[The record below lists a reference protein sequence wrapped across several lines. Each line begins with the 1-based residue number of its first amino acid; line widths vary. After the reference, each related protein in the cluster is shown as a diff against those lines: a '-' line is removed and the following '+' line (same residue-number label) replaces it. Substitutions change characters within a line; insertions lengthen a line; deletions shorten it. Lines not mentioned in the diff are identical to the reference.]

1 MNFFS
6 KLSQSGITDVI
17 IQFEQNEQGEITLF
31 VAPKTISRKN
41 LLKTINPIRFVGKP
55 EEVDLDFFTKLDEH
69 LVDVPKFE
77 KTEPTKEKVEKV
89 KEEVE
94 IVEEQKEE
102 VIEKQDTKHPIDP
115 IAEEYKDVPVAET
128 PIGELPKTKS
138 KAEPEPKEDNIKPL
152 KDFYEIIKKDDI
164 LPFREA
170 IELALSKLT
179 EKEIGKPYP
188 KKVKNDLEIRIR
200 KEENKIAA
208 LKKHGFIPDDK
219 PTEVTETVVDDNF
232 GTEGIV
238 TKFTPEQADQQI
250 KEANGGVEFSEI
262 TENEIEVVE
271 EILEK
276 VEAPVIPI
284 AQPIPTDL
292 ESSVP
297 VPVAPAPEPIPV
309 PKAPQPIQIKR
320 FRQEVVEVFKMIVED
335 FTHEQ
340 YRSVGWSDE
349 QLLATGRAIM
359 EQLVVDVK
367 ISEEEYQD
375 LISKN
380 NVEKIPVPEPTA
392 PPAPRL
398 SYTFPKPFDAVEE
411 TEE

>member
-69 LVDVPKFE
+69 LVDVPKFQA
-77 KTEPTKEKVEKV
+77 TEPANETVEKV
-89 KEEVE
+89 KEEAE
-94 IVEEQKEE
+94 IVEEQKKEA
-102 VIEKQDTKHPIDP
+102 IEKEDSIAPIV
-115 IAEEYKDVPVAET
+115 EEHKDVPLAET
-128 PIGELPKTKS
+128 PVEELPKTKA
-138 KAEPEPKEDNIKPL
+138 KAKPEPKVDNIKPL
-152 KDFYEIIKKDDI
+152 KEFYEIIKKDDI

-170 IELALSKLT
+170 IETALSKLT
-179 EKEIGKPYP
+179 EKEMGKPYP

-200 KEENKIAA
+200 KEENKIAT
-208 LKKHGFIPDDK
+208 LKKHGFITDEKPD
-219 PTEVTETVVDDNF
+219 EVVETVTDENF
-232 GTEGIV
+232 ETEGI
-238 TKFTPEQADQQI
+238 TTRFTPEEADQQI
-250 KEANGGVEFSEI
+250 KEANGGVEFDGITSE
-262 TENEIEVVE
+262 EIEVVE

-276 VEAPVIPI
+276 VEVPVIPI

-297 VPVAPAPEPIPV
+297 VAPAPAPEPIPV
-309 PKAPQPIQIKR
+309 PEDPQPIQIKR

-359 EQLVVDVK
+359 EQSVVDVE

>member
-1 MNFFS
+1 MNFFT
-6 KLSQSGITDVI
+6 KLSESGITDVI
-17 IQFEQNEQGEITLF
+17 IQFEENEDGEITLF

-41 LLKTINPIRFVGKP
+41 LLKTINPIRFVGKS
-55 EEVDLDFFTKLDEH
+55 EEIDFDFFQKLNEH
-69 LVDVPKFE
+69 LVDVPKFQA
-77 KTEPTKEKVEKV
+77 TEPAKETVEKV
-89 KEEVE
+89 KEEAE

-102 VIEKQDTKHPIDP
+102 AIEKEDSIAP
-115 IAEEYKDVPVAET
+115 IAEEHKDVPLAET
-128 PIGELPKTKS
+128 PVEELPKTKA
-138 KAEPEPKEDNIKPL
+138 KAEPEPKVDNIKPL
-152 KDFYEIIKKDDI
+152 KEFYEIIKKDDI

-170 IELALSKLT
+170 IETALSKLT
-179 EKEIGKPYP
+179 EKEMGKPYP

-276 VEAPVIPI
+276 VEASVIPI
-284 AQPIPTDL
+284 AQPISTDL
-292 ESSVP
+292 GSSVP
-297 VPVAPAPEPIPV
+297 FAPEPEPIPV
-309 PKAPQPIQIKR
+309 PEAPQPIQIKR
-320 FRQEVVEVFKMIVED
+320 FRQEIIEVFKMIVED
-335 FTHEQ
+335 FTYEQ
-340 YRSVGWSDE
+340 YRGVGWSDE

-359 EQLVVDVK
+359 EQSVVDVE

>member
-102 VIEKQDTKHPIDP
+102 VIEKQDPKHPIDP
-115 IAEEYKDVPVAET
+115 IAEQYKDVPVGET
-128 PIGELPKTKS
+128 PIGELPKTKA

-179 EKEIGKPYP
+179 EKEMGKPYP

-208 LKKHGFIPDDK
+208 LKKHGFITDDK
-219 PTEVTETVVDDNF
+219 PAEAVETVTDENLGTEVITTR
-232 GTEGIV
+232 
-238 TKFTPEQADQQI
+238 FTPEEADQHI
-250 KEANGGVEFSEI
+250 KENNGGVEFSEI
-262 TENEIEVVE
+262 TANEIEVVE
-271 EILEK
+271 EILEE
-276 VEAPVIPI
+276 VETPVIPI
-284 AQPIPTDL
+284 AQPIP
-292 ESSVP
+292 SFP
-297 VPVAPAPEPIPV
+297 VPVAPIPLPV
-309 PKAPQPIQIKR
+309 PEAPQPIQVKR
-320 FRQEVVEVFKMIVED
+320 FRQETKEILKMIVED
-335 FTHEQ
+335 FTYEQ
-340 YRSVGWSDE
+340 YRGVGWSDQ
-349 QLLATGRAIM
+349 QLIDNGRAII
-359 EQLVVDVK
+359 EQVIVDIE
-367 ISEEEYQD
+367 ISEEEYLD

-380 NVEKIPVPEPTA
+380 NVEKIPVPEPMA
-392 PPAPRL
+392 PPAPKL

-411 TEE
+411 TEK

>member
-102 VIEKQDTKHPIDP
+102 VIEKQDPKHPIDP

-128 PIGELPKTKS
+128 PIGELPKTKA

-179 EKEIGKPYP
+179 EKEMGKPYP

-208 LKKHGFIPDDK
+208 LKKHGFITDDK
-219 PTEVTETVVDDNF
+219 PAEVVETLTDENF
-232 GTEGIV
+232 GTEGI
-238 TKFTPEQADQQI
+238 TTRFTPEEAEQHI
-250 KEANGGVEFSEI
+250 KENNGGLEFSEI
-262 TENEIEVVE
+262 TANEIEVVE
-271 EILEK
+271 EILEE
-276 VEAPVIPI
+276 VETPVIPI
-284 AQPIPTDL
+284 AQPIP
-292 ESSVP
+292 SSP
-297 VPVAPAPEPIPV
+297 VPVAPIPLPV
-309 PKAPQPIQIKR
+309 PEAPQPIQVKR
-320 FRQEVVEVFKMIVED
+320 FRQETKEILKMIVED
-335 FTHEQ
+335 FTYEQ
-340 YRSVGWSDE
+340 YRGVGWSDQ
-349 QLLATGRAIM
+349 QLIDNGRAII
-359 EQLVVDVK
+359 EQVIVDIE

-380 NVEKIPVPEPTA
+380 NVEKIPVPEPMA
-392 PPAPRL
+392 PPAPKL

-411 TEE
+411 TEK

>member
-17 IQFEQNEQGEITLF
+17 IQFEQNEQGEVTLF

-55 EEVDLDFFTKLDEH
+55 EEIDLDFFLKLDEH

-102 VIEKQDTKHPIDP
+102 VIEKQDPKHPIDP

-128 PIGELPKTKS
+128 PIGELPKTKA

-179 EKEIGKPYP
+179 EKEMGKPYP

-208 LKKHGFIPDDK
+208 LKKHGFITDEK
-219 PTEVTETVVDDNF
+219 PAEVVETVTDENL
-232 GTEGIV
+232 GTEGI
-238 TKFTPEQADQQI
+238 TTRFTPEEADQHI
-250 KEANGGVEFSEI
+250 KENNGGVEFSEI
-262 TENEIEVVE
+262 TANEIEVVE
-271 EILEK
+271 KILEE
-276 VEAPVIPI
+276 VETPVIPI
-284 AQPIPTDL
+284 AQPIP
-292 ESSVP
+292 SSP
-297 VPVAPAPEPIPV
+297 VPVAPIPLPV
-309 PKAPQPIQIKR
+309 PEAPQPIQVKR
-320 FRQEVVEVFKMIVED
+320 FRQETKEILKMIVED
-335 FTHEQ
+335 FTYEQ
-340 YRSVGWSDE
+340 YRGVGWSDQ
-349 QLLATGRAIM
+349 QLIDNGRAII
-359 EQLVVDVK
+359 EQVIVDIE

-380 NVEKIPVPEPTA
+380 NVEKIPVPEPMA
-392 PPAPRL
+392 PPAPKL

-411 TEE
+411 TEK

>member
-17 IQFEQNEQGEITLF
+17 IQFEQNEQGEVTLF

-55 EEVDLDFFTKLDEH
+55 EEIDLDFFLKLDEH

-102 VIEKQDTKHPIDP
+102 VIEKQDPKHPIDP

-128 PIGELPKTKS
+128 PIGELPKTKA

-179 EKEIGKPYP
+179 EKEMGKPYP

-208 LKKHGFIPDDK
+208 LKKHGFITDEK
-219 PTEVTETVVDDNF
+219 PAEVVETVTDENL
-232 GTEGIV
+232 GTEGI
-238 TKFTPEQADQQI
+238 TTRFTPEEADQHI
-250 KEANGGVEFSEI
+250 KENNGGVEFSEI
-262 TENEIEVVE
+262 TANKIEVVE
-271 EILEK
+271 EILEE
-276 VEAPVIPI
+276 VETPVIPI
-284 AQPIPTDL
+284 AQPIP
-292 ESSVP
+292 SSP
-297 VPVAPAPEPIPV
+297 VPVAPIPLPV
-309 PKAPQPIQIKR
+309 PEAPQPIQVKR
-320 FRQEVVEVFKMIVED
+320 FRQETKEILKMIVED
-335 FTHEQ
+335 FTYEQ
-340 YRSVGWSDE
+340 YRGVGWSDQ
-349 QLLATGRAIM
+349 QLIDNGRAIV
-359 EQLVVDVK
+359 EQVIVDIE

-380 NVEKIPVPEPTA
+380 NVEKIPIPEPIA
-392 PPAPRL
+392 PPAPKL

-411 TEE
+411 TEK

>member
-55 EEVDLDFFTKLDEH
+55 EEVDLDFFQKLNEH
-69 LVDVPKFE
+69 LVDVPKFQA
-77 KTEPTKEKVEKV
+77 TEPANETVEKV
-89 KEEVE
+89 KEEAE
-94 IVEEQKEE
+94 IVEEQKEKA
-102 VIEKQDTKHPIDP
+102 IEKEDSIAP
-115 IAEEYKDVPVAET
+115 IAEEQKEVPIAET
-128 PIGELPKTKS
+128 PVEELPKIKTKA

-179 EKEIGKPYP
+179 EKEMGKPYP

-208 LKKHGFIPDDK
+208 LKKHGFITDDK
-219 PTEVTETVVDDNF
+219 PAEVVETVTDENF
-232 GTEGIV
+232 GTEGI
-238 TKFTPEQADQQI
+238 TTGFTPEEADQHI
-250 KEANGGVEFSEI
+250 KENNGGLEFSEI
-262 TENEIEVVE
+262 TANEIEVVE
-271 EILEK
+271 EILE
-276 VEAPVIPI
+276 EIETPVIPI
-284 AQPIPTDL
+284 AQPIP
-292 ESSVP
+292 SSP
-297 VPVAPAPEPIPV
+297 VPVAPIPLPV
-309 PKAPQPIQIKR
+309 PEAPQPIQVKR
-320 FRQEVVEVFKMIVED
+320 FRQETKEILKMIVED
-335 FTHEQ
+335 FTYEQ
-340 YRSVGWSDE
+340 YRGVGWSDQ
-349 QLLATGRAIM
+349 QLIDNGRAII
-359 EQLVVDVK
+359 EQVIVDIE

-380 NVEKIPVPEPTA
+380 NVEKIPVPEPMA
-392 PPAPRL
+392 PPAPKL

-411 TEE
+411 TEK

>member
-102 VIEKQDTKHPIDP
+102 VIEKQDPKHPIDP

-128 PIGELPKTKS
+128 PIGELPKTKA

-179 EKEIGKPYP
+179 EKEMGKPYP

-208 LKKHGFIPDDK
+208 LKKHGFITDDK
-219 PTEVTETVVDDNF
+219 PAEVVETVTDENF
-232 GTEGIV
+232 GTEGI
-238 TKFTPEQADQQI
+238 TTRFTPEESDQHI
-250 KEANGGVEFSEI
+250 KENNEGVEFSEI
-262 TENEIEVVE
+262 TANEIEVVE
-271 EILEK
+271 EILEE
-276 VEAPVIPI
+276 VETPVIPI
-284 AQPIPTDL
+284 AQPIP
-292 ESSVP
+292 SSP
-297 VPVAPAPEPIPV
+297 VPVAPIPLPV
-309 PKAPQPIQIKR
+309 PEAPQPIQVKR
-320 FRQEVVEVFKMIVED
+320 FRQETKEILKMIVED
-335 FTHEQ
+335 FTYEQ
-340 YRSVGWSDE
+340 YRGVGWSDQ
-349 QLLATGRAIM
+349 QLIDNGKAIM
-359 EQLVVDVK
+359 EQVIVDIE

-380 NVEKIPVPEPTA
+380 NVEKIPVPEPMA
-392 PPAPRL
+392 PPAPKL

-411 TEE
+411 TEK

>member
-1 MNFFS
+1 M
-6 KLSQSGITDVI
+6 
-17 IQFEQNEQGEITLF
+17 F

-102 VIEKQDTKHPIDP
+102 VIEKQDPKHPIDP

-128 PIGELPKTKS
+128 PIGELPKTKA

-179 EKEIGKPYP
+179 EKEMGKPYP

-219 PTEVTETVVDDNF
+219 PTEVVETVTDENF
-232 GTEGIV
+232 GTEGI
-238 TKFTPEQADQQI
+238 TTRFTPEEADQHI
-250 KEANGGVEFSEI
+250 KENNGGVEFSEI
-262 TENEIEVVE
+262 TANEIEVVE
-271 EILEK
+271 EILEE
-276 VEAPVIPI
+276 VETPVIPI
-284 AQPIPTDL
+284 AQPIP
-292 ESSVP
+292 SSP
-297 VPVAPAPEPIPV
+297 VPVAPIPLPV
-309 PKAPQPIQIKR
+309 PEAPQPIQVKR
-320 FRQEVVEVFKMIVED
+320 FRQETKEILKMIVED
-335 FTHEQ
+335 FTYEQ
-340 YRSVGWSDE
+340 YRGVGWSDQ
-349 QLLATGRAIM
+349 QLIDNGRAII
-359 EQLVVDVK
+359 EQVIVDIE
-367 ISEEEYQD
+367 ISEEEYQSI
-375 LISKN
+375 ISKAN
-380 NVEKIPVPEPTA
+380 EIQKIPVPEPTA

>member
-1 MNFFS
+1 MNFFK
-6 KLSQSGITDVI
+6 KLSESGITDVI
-17 IQFEQNEQGEITLF
+17 IQFEQNEKGEVTLF

-55 EEVDLDFFTKLDEH
+55 EEIDLDFFAQLNEH
-69 LVDVPKFE
+69 LVDVPKVE

-94 IVEEQKEE
+94 IVDEQKEE
-102 VIEKQDTKHPIDP
+102 VIEKEDSKHPIDP
-115 IAEEYKDVPVAET
+115 IAEEYKEVPVAET
-128 PIGELPKTKS
+128 PVKELPKQKD
-138 KAEPEPKEDNIKPL
+138 KAETEPKVDNIKPL
-152 KDFYEIIKKDDI
+152 KEFYEMIKKDDI
-164 LPFREA
+164 LPFKEA
-170 IELALSKLT
+170 IETALSKLT
-179 EKEIGKPYP
+179 EKEMEKPYP

-208 LKKHGFIPDDK
+208 LKKHGFITDEKPD
-219 PTEVTETVVDDNF
+219 EVVETVTDENF
-232 GTEGIV
+232 GTEGI
-238 TKFTPEQADQQI
+238 TTRFTPEEADQQI
-250 KEANGGVEFSEI
+250 KEANGGVEFDGI
-262 TENEIEVVE
+262 TAEEIEVVE

-276 VEAPVIPI
+276 VEVPVIPI

-297 VPVAPAPEPIPV
+297 VAPAPAPEPIPV
-309 PKAPQPIQIKR
+309 PVAPQPIQIKR

-359 EQLVVDVK
+359 EQLVVDIE

-380 NVEKIPVPEPTA
+380 NVEKIPVPEPLA

>member
-17 IQFEQNEQGEITLF
+17 IQFEQNEQGEVTLF

-55 EEVDLDFFTKLDEH
+55 EEIDLDFFLKLDEH

-102 VIEKQDTKHPIDP
+102 VIEKQDPKHPIDP
-115 IAEEYKDVPVAET
+115 ITEEYKDVPVAET
-128 PIGELPKTKS
+128 PIGELPKTKA

-179 EKEIGKPYP
+179 EKEMGKPYP

-208 LKKHGFIPDDK
+208 LKKHGFITDEK
-219 PTEVTETVVDDNF
+219 PAEVVETVTDENL
-232 GTEGIV
+232 GTEGI
-238 TKFTPEQADQQI
+238 TTRFTPEEADQHI
-250 KEANGGVEFSEI
+250 KENNGGVEFSEI
-262 TENEIEVVE
+262 TANKIEVVE
-271 EILEK
+271 EILEE
-276 VEAPVIPI
+276 VETPVIPI
-284 AQPIPTDL
+284 AQPIP
-292 ESSVP
+292 SSP
-297 VPVAPAPEPIPV
+297 VPVAPIPLPV
-309 PKAPQPIQIKR
+309 PEAPQPIQVKR
-320 FRQEVVEVFKMIVED
+320 FRQETKEILKMIVED
-335 FTHEQ
+335 FTYEQ
-340 YRSVGWSDE
+340 YRGVGWSDQ
-349 QLLATGRAIM
+349 QLIDNGRAIV
-359 EQLVVDVK
+359 EQVIVDIE

-380 NVEKIPVPEPTA
+380 NVEKIPIPEPIA
-392 PPAPRL
+392 PPAPKL

-411 TEE
+411 TEK

>member
-102 VIEKQDTKHPIDP
+102 VIEKQDPKHPIDP
-115 IAEEYKDVPVAET
+115 IAEQYKDVPVGKT
-128 PIGELPKTKS
+128 PIGELPKTKA
-138 KAEPEPKEDNIKPL
+138 KAEPEPKVDNIKPL
-152 KDFYEIIKKDDI
+152 KEFYEIIKKDDI

-179 EKEIGKPYP
+179 EKEMEKPYP

-208 LKKHGFIPDDK
+208 LKKHGFITDDK
-219 PTEVTETVVDDNF
+219 PAEAVEAVTDDNF
-232 GTEGIV
+232 GTEVI
-238 TKFTPEQADQQI
+238 TTRFTPEEADQQI
-250 KEANGGVEFSEI
+250 KEANGGVEFDGI
-262 TENEIEVVE
+262 TAEEIEVVE

-276 VEAPVIPI
+276 VETPVIPI
-284 AQPIPTDL
+284 AQPIP
-292 ESSVP
+292 SSP
-297 VPVAPAPEPIPV
+297 VPVAPIPLPV
-309 PKAPQPIQIKR
+309 PEAPQPIQVKR
-320 FRQEVVEVFKMIVED
+320 FRQETKEILKMIVED
-335 FTHEQ
+335 FTYEQ
-340 YRSVGWSDE
+340 YRGVGWSDQ
-349 QLLATGRAIM
+349 QLIDNGRAII
-359 EQLVVDVK
+359 EEVIVDIE

-380 NVEKIPVPEPTA
+380 NVEKIPVPEPMA
-392 PPAPRL
+392 PPAPKL

-411 TEE
+411 TEK

>member
-1 MNFFS
+1 MNFFT
-6 KLSQSGITDVI
+6 KLSESGITDVI
-17 IQFEQNEQGEITLF
+17 IQFEQNEDGEVTLF

-41 LLKTINPIRFVGKP
+41 LLKTINPIRFVGKS
-55 EEVDLDFFTKLDEH
+55 EEIDFDFFEKLNEH
-69 LVDVPKFE
+69 LVDVPKFQA
-77 KTEPTKEKVEKV
+77 TEPAKENVEKV
-89 KEEVE
+89 KEEAE

-102 VIEKQDTKHPIDP
+102 AIEKEDSIAL
-115 IAEEYKDVPVAET
+115 IAEEQKDVPLAET
-128 PIGELPKTKS
+128 PVEKLPKTKA
-138 KAEPEPKEDNIKPL
+138 KAEPEPKVDNIKPL
-152 KDFYEIIKKDDI
+152 KEFYEIIKKDDI

-170 IELALSKLT
+170 IETALSKLT
-179 EKEIGKPYP
+179 EKEMEKPYP

-262 TENEIEVVE
+262 TANEIEVVE

-276 VEAPVIPI
+276 VEVPVIPI

-297 VPVAPAPEPIPV
+297 VAPAPEPIPV
-309 PKAPQPIQIKR
+309 APAPQPIQIKR

-359 EQLVVDVK
+359 EQLVVDIE

-380 NVEKIPVPEPTA
+380 NVEKIPVPEPMA
-392 PPAPRL
+392 PPAPKL

-411 TEE
+411 TEK